1 MNKWTSEQVD
11 KVLVV
16 KNKVTDEQS
25 SVVTMPFYYSIYK
38 QLVYSSTCSLVN
50 SSTRRLLFRVNEV
63 GVSDVVQH
71 LGEELT

>member
-1 MNKWTSEQVD
+1 MNKLTSEQVD

-38 QLVYSSTCSLVN
+38 QLVYSSTRLLVNLFTRQLVN
-50 SSTRRLLFRVNEV
+50 SQTTFPGKRGWR
-63 GVSDVVQH
+63 Q
-71 LGEELT
+71 

>member
-1 MNKWTSEQVD
+1 MNKVLLLLCLSTILSTS
-11 KVLVV
+11 
-16 KNKVTDEQS
+16 NSFTR
-25 SVVTMPFYYSIYK
+25 